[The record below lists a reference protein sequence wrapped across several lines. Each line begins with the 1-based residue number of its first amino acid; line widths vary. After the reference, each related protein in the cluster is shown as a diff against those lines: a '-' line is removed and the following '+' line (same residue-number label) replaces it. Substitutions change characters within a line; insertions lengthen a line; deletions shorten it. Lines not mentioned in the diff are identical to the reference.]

1 MKTNVIE
8 AKNLVKKFH
17 VGDSDLTVV
26 DDVSFEIGSGEFAIF
41 FGPSGCGKSTLL
53 NIICGLEKPTSGKIK
68 IRGESLGETRER
80 QLAFYRR
87 TKIGI
92 VFQQFNLLKTMSN
105 KKNVAMPLIA
115 NGESVRRAFH
125 RAEQLLR
132 MVGLEKHMDKR
143 PTEISGGQQQRVA
156 IARALSANPWIIVA
170 DEPTGNLDSRSADE
184 VVEILNVL
192 NQKSK
197 RTIIM
202 VTHNPDY
209 LRFADVVFNLKD
221 GKIIKTDKNHNKP
234 KLKDIEGLK
243 ITDKAVGSQT

>member
-1 MKTNVIE
+1 MPSPVIE
-8 AKNLVKKFH
+8 AKNLIKKFH
-17 VGDSDLTVV
+17 VGDTDLTVV
-26 DDVSFEIGSGEFAIF
+26 NDVSFEISSGDFAIF

-68 IRGESLGETRER
+68 IRGESLGDMKER

-105 KKNVAMPLIA
+105 RKNVALPLMA
-115 NGESVRRAFH
+115 NGETKQRAFH
-125 RAEQLLR
+125 RAEQLLK
-132 MVGLEKHMDKR
+132 MVGLEKHQKKR
-143 PTEISGGQQQRVA
+143 PTEVSGGQQQRVA

-184 VVEILNVL
+184 VVEILNIL

-197 RTIIM
+197 RTIVM
-202 VTHNPDY
+202 VTHNPEY
-209 LRFADVVFNLKD
+209 LRFADVVFHLRD
-221 GKIIKTDKNHNKP
+221 GQIIKTENNHNKP
-234 KLKDIEGLK
+234 KLKDIEGFK
-243 ITDKAVGSQT
+243 ITDHAIES

>member
-1 MKTNVIE
+1 MSNVIE
-8 AKNLVKKFH
+8 AHNLVKKFKA
-17 VGDSDLTVV
+17 GDTELTVIN
-26 DDVSFEIGSGEFAIF
+26 DVSFEISSGDFAMF

-53 NIICGLEKPTSGKIK
+53 NIICGLEKPSSGKIK
-68 IRGESLGETRER
+68 IRNEALNDMKDR

-92 VFQQFNLLKTMSN
+92 VFQSFNLLKTMSN
-105 KKNVAMPLIA
+105 TKNIALPLLA
-115 NGESVRRAFH
+115 NGESKHRAFH
-125 RAEQLLR
+125 RAEQLLK
-132 MVGLEKHMDKR
+132 MVGLEKHMRKR

-197 RTIIM
+197 RTVIM
-202 VTHNPDY
+202 VTHNPEY
-209 LRFADVVFNLKD
+209 LRFADKVFHLKD
-221 GKIIKTDKNHNKP
+221 GQIIKTETNHNKP
-234 KLKDIEGLK
+234 QIKDIEGFK
-243 ITDKAVGSQT
+243 ISEHVIES

>member
-1 MKTNVIE
+1 MSSNVIE
-8 AKNLVKKFH
+8 AHNLVKKFH
-17 VGDSDLTVV
+17 VGDTDLTVV
-26 DDVSFEIGSGEFAIF
+26 NDVSFEIKSGEFAMF

-53 NIICGLEKPTSGKIK
+53 NVICGLEKPSSGKIK
-68 IRGESLGETRER
+68 IRGESLGDMKER

-105 KKNVAMPLIA
+105 KKNVALPLIA
-115 NGESVRRAFH
+115 NGEKIGRAMH
-125 RAEQLLR
+125 RAEQLLK
-132 MVGLEKHMDKR
+132 MVGLEKHVRKR

-170 DEPTGNLDSRSADE
+170 DEPTGNLDSHSADE
-184 VVEILNVL
+184 VVEILNIL

-209 LRFADVVFNLKD
+209 LKFADVVFHLKD
-221 GKIIKTDKNHNKP
+221 GQITKTEHNHHKP
-234 KLKDIEGLK
+234 QLKDIEGFK
-243 ITDKAVGSQT
+243 ISEHAIES

>member
-1 MKTNVIE
+1 MSTVVIE

-17 VGDSDLTVV
+17 VGDTDLTVV
-26 DDVSFEIGSGEFAIF
+26 NDVSFTIESGHFAMF

-53 NIICGLEKPTSGKIK
+53 NIICGLEKPTTGKIK
-68 IRGESLGETRER
+68 IRGESLGDMKER

-92 VFQQFNLLKTMSN
+92 VFQSFNLLKTMSN
-105 KKNVAMPLIA
+105 KKNVALPLIA
-115 NGESVRRAFH
+115 NGENISRALH
-125 RAEQLLR
+125 RAEQLLK
-132 MVGLEKHMDKR
+132 MVGLEKYLKR
-143 PTEISGGQQQRVA
+143 KPTEVSGGQQQRVA

-184 VVEILNVL
+184 VVEILNIL

-197 RTIIM
+197 RTIVM

-209 LRFADVVFNLKD
+209 LHFADVIFHLKD
-221 GKIIKTDKNHNKP
+221 GQIVKTEKNHNKP
-234 KLKDIEGLK
+234 RLKDIEGFK
-243 ITDKAVGSQT
+243 ISDHTIES